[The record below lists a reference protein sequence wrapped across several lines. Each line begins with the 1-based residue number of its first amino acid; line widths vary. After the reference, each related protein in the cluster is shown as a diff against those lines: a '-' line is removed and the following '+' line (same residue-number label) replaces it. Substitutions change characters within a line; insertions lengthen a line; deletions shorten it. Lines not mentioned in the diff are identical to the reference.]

1 MTREVRA
8 EIFSFGF
15 KYGPPDEVNLL
26 CDLRFLP
33 NAFLVED
40 VLKSSGLDP
49 EVSKYVLKS
58 HEGIEFF
65 RYIEPLLLFLVRQ
78 YRDSGKELRIAIGC
92 TGGRHRSVAVTERLA
107 ALTLA
112 AGFTLAVSH
121 RDIDRD
127 TG

>member
-1 MTREVRA
+1 MTTEVRA

-15 KYGPPDEVNLL
+15 KYGPPREVNLL
-26 CDLRFLP
+26 WDLRFLP
-33 NAFLVED
+33 NPYWVEG
-40 VLKSSGLDP
+40 LRNRTGLDP
-49 EVSKYVLKS
+49 AVSKYVLQS
-58 HEGIEFF
+58 PEGIEFF

-112 AGFTLAVSH
+112 AGFTIAVSH

>member
-1 MTREVRA
+1 MTKEVRA

-15 KYGPPDEVNLL
+15 KYGPPHEVNLL
-26 CDLRFLP
+26 WDLRFLP
-33 NAFLVED
+33 NPYWVED
-40 VLKSSGLDP
+40 LRSRTGLDP
-49 EVSKYVLKS
+49 AVAEYVLQS
-58 HEGIEFF
+58 PEGVEFS
-65 RYIEPLLLFLVRQ
+65 RYVEPLLLFLVRQ
-78 YRDSGKELRIAIGC
+78 YRDSGKDLCIAIGC

-112 AGFTLAVSH
+112 AGFTIAVSH